1 MLGIGCFLGT
11 MIWTIDNMD
20 NMDNMEGKKNH
31 MLFGKTG
38 RFPPSQGLCFQGFN
52 SNFEVQVA
60 GLEVERIL
68 TRQPVASG
76 HKKMVAEQQCFFWA

>member
-38 RFPPSQGLCFQGFN
+38 RFPPSQGLCVFKVSRPQF
-52 SNFEVQVA
+52 
-60 GLEVERIL
+60 
-68 TRQPVASG
+68 
-76 HKKMVAEQQCFFWA
+76 